1 MPHSS
6 EVVQFVYLHK
16 YKKYDTI
23 PIRHLLTLSDD
34 TGGGRMAN
42 TEDNRASRT
51 KSKNKYNAKA
61 YDRFSVVV
69 PKGEMQEIDRAAK
82 EQGYKS
88 RNEFVIAA
96 INEKRGI

>member
-1 MPHSS
+1 MAI
-6 EVVQFVYLHK
+6 YLHK
-16 YKKYDTI
+16 YKECGTI
-23 PIRHLLTLSDD
+23 PIGHLLILSDV

-51 KSKNKYNAKA
+51 KSKNKYNAKN
-61 YDRFSVVV
+61 YDRFSVIV

-96 INEKRGI
+96 INEKRGMQ

>member
-1 MPHSS
+1 
-6 EVVQFVYLHK
+6 
-16 YKKYDTI
+16 
-23 PIRHLLTLSDD
+23 
-34 TGGGRMAN
+34 MAN
-42 TEDNRASRT
+42 TEDNRESRT

-88 RNEFVIAA
+88 RNEFVVAA
-96 INEKRGI
+96 INEKRGHSNG

>member
-1 MPHSS
+1 
-6 EVVQFVYLHK
+6 
-16 YKKYDTI
+16 
-23 PIRHLLTLSDD
+23 
-34 TGGGRMAN
+34 MAN

-61 YDRFSVVV
+61 YDRFPVVV
-69 PKGEMQEIDRAAK
+69 PKGEVQEIDRAAK

-96 INEKRGI
+96 INEKRGVQK

>member
-1 MPHSS
+1 M
-6 EVVQFVYLHK
+6 QIVYLHK

-42 TEDNRASRT
+42 TED
-51 KSKNKYNAKA
+51 
-61 YDRFSVVV
+61 
-69 PKGEMQEIDRAAK
+69 IDRAAK

-96 INEKRGI
+96 INEKRGV